1 MSDTYHHG
9 VRIIEKTEG
18 SRPIRTVNTAVIG
31 LVGTAP
37 DSTPAIAATGQV
49 GVIDSD
55 TGIAIT
61 AAVAGT
67 AGNSITITLVD
78 TGDVDEA
85 LAVALNGND
94 ITVTL
99 ATDGTGDIS
108 STAAD
113 VIAII
118 TSDASTLITAANAT
132 GSDGS
137 GIMIAEAKVSLT
149 GGVAEP
155 FPLNTPVLVLGN
167 RTKAAKLD
175 STGKGLGTLPA
186 AMTAI
191 FEQIGAMV
199 VVVRVA
205 EGIDD
210 ETTASNVIGTVTGGK
225 ATGLLA
231 LKDAQAQL
239 GVKPRILGVP
249 GLDALTGVVPALVSV
264 ADDLR
269 AFAYAY
275 INAATMEAAV
285 TARDSY
291 GSKRLMLLWPEFIA
305 WSTTANAEVVITAT
319 ARALGVR
326 ARADNEVGWHKTISN
341 IEVNGVTGISKSV
354 HFDLTNVNT
363 DANYLNGNEITTIIR
378 NAGFRFWGSRTCSAD
393 PVFAFE
399 SAARTGD
406 ILADT
411 IADAH
416 MWAMD
421 KPMSKVLIKEIVEGI
436 NAKFRSLKASGYIV
450 DALAY
455 TDDELNTT
463 ETLAAGKLTIS
474 YDYTPVPPLEDLTF
488 IQTITD
494 RYLVQLVA

>member
-1 MSDTYHHG
+1 MSDQYHHG
-9 VRIIEKTEG
+9 VRIIEKSEG
-18 SRPIRTVNTAVIG
+18 ARPIRTVNTAVIG

-37 DSTPAIAATGQV
+37 DSTPAVAATGQI
-49 GVIDSD
+49 GVVASD
-55 TGIAIT
+55 TAIALTSALI
-61 AAVAGT
+61 GQ
-67 AGNSITITLVD
+67 AGNSVTITVVD
-78 TGDVDEA
+78 TGEVDEA
-85 LAVALNGND
+85 LAVAVDGND

-99 ATDGTGDIS
+99 ATDGTGDVT

-113 VIAII
+113 VINEI
-118 TSDASTLITAANAT
+118 TSEASALVTAANAT

-137 GIMIAEAKVSLT
+137 GVMIAEAKVTLT
-149 GGVAEP
+149 GGVNEP

-167 RTKAAKLD
+167 RAKAAQLD
-175 STGKGLGTLPA
+175 STGRGLGTLPA

-191 FEQIGAMV
+191 FDQIGAMV

-210 ETTASNVIGTVTGGK
+210 AATTTNVIGSVVDGK

-249 GLDALTGVVPALVSV
+249 GLDHLTGVIAAMVSV

-275 INAATMEAAV
+275 ISADTMEAAV

-291 GSKRLMLLWPEFIA
+291 GSKRLMLLWPEFA
-305 WSTTANAEVVITAT
+305 GWNTALNAEVALTST

-326 ARADNEVGWHKTISN
+326 ARADNEVGWHKTLSN

-363 DANYLNGNEITTIIR
+363 DANYLNGNEITTLIR
-378 NAGFRFWGSRTCSAD
+378 SSGFRFWGSRTCSND

-411 IADAH
+411 IAEAH

-450 DALAY
+450 DAYAY
-455 TDDELNTT
+455 VDTDLNTT
-463 ETLAAGKLTIS
+463 EQLAAGKLTIS